1 MPTGRFLRLGV
12 LGNLIAIALGSTGC
26 EHLNNTEKG
35 AGIGGALGA
44 GAGLA
49 VGAAT
54 GNPRTGA
61 AVGGLLGAGTGA
73 LIGNDVDRQEK
84 REQNFQQ
91 AVATAQVQAQQQ
103 RMGLTDV
110 VHMAQQGHD
119 DQVIINQI
127 RSSGSSFQLAGSDL
141 DYLKNIGVSARVIAE
156 MQAARPISPLATRV
170 VGPPSTTVIYEQ
182 PLYPPPVY
190 VRPAPVVVVPARPY
204 YGGFYGGCYRRW

>member
-1 MPTGRFLRLGV
+1 MVMNRLLRTVMVLVLLTGG
-12 LGNLIAIALGSTGC
+12 LGSAGC
-26 EHLNNTEKG
+26 EHMNNTEKG

-49 VGAAT
+49 IGAAT

-73 LIGNDVDRQEK
+73 LVGNDVDRQEK
-84 REQNFQQ
+84 RDRDIQQ

-110 VHMAQQGHD
+110 VHMVQQGHD

-127 RSSGSSFQLAGSDL
+127 RTTGSSFQLSSSDL
-141 DYLKNIGVSARVIAE
+141 DYLKNSGVSARVIAE
-156 MQAARPISPLATRV
+156 MQAARAVSPVATRV
-170 VGPPSTTVIYEQ
+170 VGPPSTTTVIYEQ
-182 PLYPPPVY
+182 PLYPPPYYARPVY
-190 VRPAPVVVVPARPY
+190 VAPGPVFV
-204 YGGFYGGCYRRW
+204 GGFYHRCR

>member
-1 MPTGRFLRLGV
+1 MWTGKLLRFGV
-12 LGNLIAIALGSTGC
+12 LSGLLATGAGSTGC
-26 EHLNNTEKG
+26 SSMNNTEKG

-84 REQNFQQ
+84 RDRDVQH
-91 AVATAQVQAQQQ
+91 AVATAQAQAQSQ
-103 RMGLTDV
+103 RLGIADV
-110 VHMAQQGHD
+110 LHMSQQGHD

-127 RSSGSSFQLAGSDL
+127 RATGSSFQLTPSDL
-141 DYLKNIGVSARVIAE
+141 DMLKNSGVSNRVIAE
-156 MQAARPISPLATRV
+156 MQAARPVSPIATRV
-170 VGPPSTTVIYEQ
+170 VTQPTTVIYEQ
-182 PLYPPPVY
+182 PYYPPP
-190 VRPAPVVVVPARPY
+190 PAAVIVAPRPY
-204 YGGFYGGCYRRW
+204 YGYGYYRRW

>member
-1 MPTGRFLRLGV
+1 MDRVMRAGV
-12 LGNLIAIALGSTGC
+12 FVALFAAAAGATGC
-26 EHLNNTEKG
+26 EHMNNTEKG

-73 LIGNDVDRQEK
+73 LVGNDIDRQEK
-84 REQNFQQ
+84 RDREIQQ
-91 AVATAQVQAQQQ
+91 AVATADAQAQQQ

-110 VHMAQQGHD
+110 VHLAQQGHD

-127 RSSGSSFQLAGSDL
+127 RTSGSTFQLAPSDL
-141 DYLKNIGVSARVIAE
+141 DYLKNSGVSSRVIAE
-156 MQAARPISPLATRV
+156 MQAARLSPLATRV
-170 VGPPSTTVIYEQ
+170 VGPRTTTVIYE
-182 PLYPPPVY
+182 PVYAPPPVFIGPAY
-190 VRPAPVVVVPARPY
+190 CRPRPHIY
-204 YGGFYGGCYRRW
+204 IGGHFHPHCH

>member
-1 MPTGRFLRLGV
+1 MQVGRVVRLGV
-12 LGNLIAIALGSTGC
+12 LGTLIAAGLGSAGC
-26 EHLNNTEKG
+26 EHMNNTEKG

-73 LIGNDVDRQEK
+73 LIGNDVDHQEK
-84 REQNFQQ
+84 REKDFQQ

-103 RMGLTDV
+103 RMGLSDV
-110 VHMAQQGHD
+110 VHMTQQGHD

-127 RSSGSSFQLAGSDL
+127 RSTGSTFQLAASDL
-141 DYLKNIGVSARVIAE
+141 DYLKNSGVSNRVIAE
-156 MQAARPISPLATRV
+156 MQAARGPTRI
-170 VGPPSTTVIYEQ
+170 VGPSPSTVIVEQ
-182 PLYPPPVY
+182 PVYPYPYYYRPVY
-190 VRPAPVVVVPARPY
+190 VAPGPVFV
-204 YGGFYGGCYRRW
+204 GGYYRRWR

>member
-1 MPTGRFLRLGV
+1 LGV
-12 LGNLIAIALGSTGC
+12 LGSLIAAGLGSAGC
-26 EHLNNTEKG
+26 EHMNNTEKG

-84 REQNFQQ
+84 RDRDFQQ
-91 AVATAQVQAQQQ
+91 AAATAQAQAQAQ

-110 VHMAQQGHD
+110 IHMVQQGHN
-119 DQVIINQI
+119 DQIIINQI
-127 RSSGSSFQLAGSDL
+127 RASGSSFQLTPSDL
-141 DYLKNIGVSARVIAE
+141 DFLKNNGVSDRVIAE
-156 MQAARPISPLATRV
+156 MQAARPVGRIVTPVSPS
-170 VGPPSTTVIYEQ
+170 GTTVI
-182 PLYPPPVY
+182 
-190 VRPAPVVVVPARPY
+190 
-204 YGGFYGGCYRRW
+204 

>member
-1 MPTGRFLRLGV
+1 MRTGNMPRLGV
-12 LGNLIAIALGSTGC
+12 LGALVAVALGGTGC
-26 EHLNNTEKG
+26 EHMNNTEKG

-84 REQNFQQ
+84 RDRDYQQ

-103 RMGLTDV
+103 RLDINGVIHLS
-110 VHMAQQGHD
+110 QQGFA

-127 RSSGSSFQLAGSDL
+127 RTSGSTFQLTATDL
-141 DYLKNIGVSARVIAE
+141 DTLKASGVSDRVISE
-156 MQAARPISPLATRV
+156 MQAARPASSVIVSPP
-170 VGPPSTTVIYEQ
+170 PPSGTTVIYGG
-182 PLYPPPVY
+182 PPVY
-190 VRPAPVVVVPARPY
+190 PAPVVAPAVVVAPRPY
-204 YGGFYGGCYRRW
+204 YYYGGGYYRRW

>member
-1 MPTGRFLRLGV
+1 MAMERVMRAGV
-12 LGNLIAIALGSTGC
+12 LFALVGMAVGSSGC
-26 EHLNNTEKG
+26 EHMNNTEKG

-73 LIGNDVDRQEK
+73 LVGNDVDRQERRD
-84 REQNFQQ
+84 REIQQ
-91 AVATAQVQAQQQ
+91 AVATADAQAQSQ

-110 VHMAQQGHD
+110 VHLAQQGHD

-127 RSSGSSFQLAGSDL
+127 RSSGSSFQLAPSDL
-141 DYLKNIGVSARVIAE
+141 DYLKNSGVSARVIAE
-156 MQAARPISPLATRV
+156 MQAARSPLATRV
-170 VGPPSTTVIYEQ
+170 AEPRTTTVIYE
-182 PLYPPPVY
+182 PVYAPPPVFIGPAY
-190 VRPAPVVVVPARPY
+190 CRPRPAIFI
-204 YGGFYGGCYRRW
+204 GGHFHPRCH

>member
-1 MPTGRFLRLGV
+1 MLTDRVTRMGV
-12 LGNLIAIALGSTGC
+12 LFVLMGSGFGSTGC
-26 EHLNNTEKG
+26 EHMNNTEKG

-49 VGAAT
+49 IGAAT

-73 LIGNDVDRQEK
+73 LVGNDVDRQE
-84 REQNFQQ
+84 RRDRDIQQ

-110 VHMAQQGHD
+110 VHMVQEGHD

-127 RSSGSSFQLAGSDL
+127 RTTGSTFQLSASDL
-141 DYLKNIGVSARVIAE
+141 DYLKNSGVSARVIAE
-156 MQAARPISPLATRV
+156 MQAARAVSPLGTRV
-170 VGPPSTTVIYEQ
+170 VSPPSSTTVIYEQ
-182 PLYPPPVY
+182 PLYPPPYY
-190 VRPAPVVVVPARPY
+190 VRPVYVAPGPVFV
-204 YGGFYGGCYRRW
+204 GGFYHRCR